1 MRSAPFVRA
10 PSKNA
15 IEPDLDK
22 LMPNQPAIEDEV
34 MSLVG
39 STDCLTSS
47 LSTPVDLVDDA
58 NKILGSLNATTAI
71 DPPPLAL
78 KGLRETAGKLKGPKI
93 LKSKL
98 CDKKVLTKKAEPVVL
113 LEVNRTRTFIANVTK
128 TIEETPP
135 MDGTFGLLK
144 RDNTFDILDNKSVVA
159 AVKEKVQETP
169 VFKATE
175 TISMKRCRPKMLLL
189 EQQALT
195 HPFDSPL
202 RFSLDNVAASTPM
215 DLNVNATHDVVA
227 ENTFQFENTPRNA
240 TRTITQ
246 PDDKEA
252 TVNLMRFDSETN
264 LTMPVN
270 RVVATLSSEETFR
283 CSSIAPRES
292 FGLLTESQMLRLEEP
307 LLDQSLIGQGG
318 GGNQS
323 NNEDKT
329 LVAKVLD
336 DAKLSSCEGATVDKV
351 APLYNPQR
359 DPFGGCCSLNSMSK
373 VAQRLSFSKFPD
385 VSLSCSVDLDEVSN
399 PVKATT
405 PTHTESNSYEMEDSL
420 GILTPD
426 QMKEFG
432 DTMSR
437 PSLDLLLLGPGSAHQ
452 STVNLRVEQT
462 PSPEELPLDPP
473 LPSLLSVAMLT
484 GTGSVSSGQKIPPE
498 MEKSDFSEMTESVM
512 KTSSHSKGSHLESS
526 VITSVTSITSL
537 DTGYQGDGEMSRPA
551 SRNAMEYR
559 VQGCSGGGS
568 SVQAKLPAFETTT
581 TNARAVREA
590 AKYNEDQVAAAAEA
604 LGPPVVRRQ
613 DPMTDSDFFTESD
626 ADDIFNRGDRR
637 AQIIDG
643 QLYGQQMLQNVV
655 VIGGG
660 DDGGVGGGEETS
672 GMESSGVFTDAE
684 QIKEEELQF
693 DMSPDDRSTETVQSQ
708 RIYLEEDE
716 DQHEDLNG
724 TIRMVARVNGCDNDG
739 RTSGGISSD
748 KMEVD
753 DMIVDLECGASS
765 KQGGG
770 GGGVIAGD
778 TAVGAVVVNSNKTAA
793 KRGNP
798 ASRRSNSSSPPIIKK
813 KMVEQQTSQQQ
824 QQQPVTPCAK
834 VSVPKVMSGAKKTP
848 NKWDA
853 VMSKIAQNQSATQ
866 PKNYNEVKS
875 RVNSAPRSRGDG
887 GDVDSVHH
895 NQQQQAALIVVNKSG
910 NLSARNSP
918 SSKQQQRPENVFN
931 PSKR

>member
-1 MRSAPFVRA
+1 
-10 PSKNA
+10 
-15 IEPDLDK
+15 
-22 LMPNQPAIEDEV
+22 MPNQPAIEDEV

-39 STDCLTSS
+39 STDCLASS

-58 NKILGSLNATTAI
+58 NKMLGSLYATTAT
-71 DPPPLAL
+71 DPPPPPAL
-78 KGLRETAGKLKGPKI
+78 KGLLREPAGKLKGPKI

-98 CDKKVLTKKAEPVVL
+98 CDKKVVKKKAEPAL
-113 LEVNRTRTFIANVTK
+113 PEVNRTRTFIANVTK
-128 TIEETPP
+128 TIDETQTPP

-144 RDNTFDILDNKSVVA
+144 RDNTFDILDNKSVIA

-169 VFKATE
+169 VYKGQE
-175 TISMKRCRPKMLLL
+175 TTAAGKRCRPKMLLL
-189 EQQALT
+189 EQQVST

-215 DLNVNATHDVVA
+215 DLNINATHDVVA
-227 ENTFQFENTPRNA
+227 ENTFLFDNTPKNA
-240 TRTITQ
+240 TRTVVQ
-246 PDDKEA
+246 PDDKGV
-252 TVNLMRFDSETN
+252 TVNLMRFDSVTN

-270 RVVATLSSEETFR
+270 RMVATLSNEETFK
-283 CSSIAPRES
+283 CSIVPRES

-307 LLDQSLIGQGG
+307 LDQSLLGQGG
-318 GGNQS
+318 NKS
-323 NNEDKT
+323 NNDDKT
-329 LVAKVLD
+329 LVAEVVEEPNLS
-336 DAKLSSCEGATVDKV
+336 SSCEGAAVDKV

-359 DPFGGCCSLNSMSK
+359 DPFGCCSLNNMSK

-385 VSLSCSVDLDEVSN
+385 VSLSCSVDLDEVTN
-399 PVKATT
+399 PIKATSTTT
-405 PTHTESNSYEMEDSL
+405 PTHTEPNSFEMEDSL

-437 PSLDLLLLGPGSAHQ
+437 PSLDLVLLGPGSAHQ

-473 LPSLLSVAMLT
+473 LASLLSVAMLT
-484 GTGSVSSGQKIPPE
+484 GSAAGLQKIPE

-559 VQGCSGGGS
+559 VQGSG
-568 SVQAKLPAFETTT
+568 SVQAKLPDLKAFETTT
-581 TNARAVREA
+581 TNATAAREA
-590 AKYNEDQVAAAAEA
+590 VKYNEDQVAAAAEA
-604 LGPPVVRRQ
+604 LGPAVVRRQ

-626 ADDIFNRGDRR
+626 ADDIFHRGDRR

-655 VIGGG
+655 VVGGG
-660 DDGGVGGGEETS
+660 GGGAAGGGEETS

-693 DMSPDDRSTETVQSQ
+693 DMSPDDRSTDTVQSQ
-708 RIYLEEDE
+708 RMYLEEDE

-724 TIRMVARVNGCDNDG
+724 TIRMVVEVNGSDRAEIN
-739 RTSGGISSD
+739 SD

-753 DMIVDLECGASS
+753 DLIVDLDCGAPN

-770 GGGVIAGD
+770 GGGRGEAKAGD
-778 TAVGAVVVNSNKTAA
+778 NAVGAVVVNSNKTAA

-798 ASRRSNSSSPPIIKK
+798 TSRRSNSSSPPIIKK

-824 QQQPVTPCAK
+824 QQQPTTPCAK

-875 RVNSAPRSRGDG
+875 RVNSAPKCRGDG
-887 GDVDSVHH
+887 VSVDGDSSHH
-895 NQQQQAALIVVNKSG
+895 NQQQAAIIVVNKSG

-918 SSKQQQRPENVFN
+918 SSKQQRPENIFN